1 MNKTVKVRTL
11 ALTTILT
18 IAVSASSLAA
28 EGMWTPDNL
37 PKAQLVEKYKFS
49 PDQRWIDHAQRAAL
63 RLAGGC
69 SGSFVSATGL
79 VLTNHHCVNSCV
91 QQLSTADKDFIK
103 TGFYAKEEKDE
114 IKCPEIELNRLD
126 TIRDV
131 TERVK
136 KATEGKSG
144 EDYSKAEKTV
154 KSDIEKD
161 CVGADKDNTRC
172 DVVNLYHGGV
182 YDVYKYHRFQDV
194 RLVFAPELAMAFFGG
209 DPDNF
214 NFPRY
219 DLDMGVLRA
228 YENGKPA
235 KVADYFPFSKNGAE
249 ENELTIV
256 VGNPGGTDRQLTI
269 AELESTRDVDT
280 ISALL
285 LLAERRGVIEQFRS
299 EGTEQSRI
307 AQSDLFGIENSFK
320 ALRGRLLALQD
331 PAVFEL
337 KRKQE
342 AELRDYV
349 NADPA
354 RKAKYGAAW
363 DEIAQA
369 MKTYGNIETRY
380 KFIERGQG
388 LSSRYFNYA
397 RALVRGA
404 AERAKPNG
412 ERLREFTESRLPS
425 VTQSLFSSA
434 PVYAQFEKVKLT
446 FGLTKLRENLGA
458 DDAFVKQVLGTQ
470 SPQAA
475 ADKWIATTK
484 LGDPA
489 LRKALWEGGADA
501 VAKSDDPFI
510 VLARSVD
517 PQARAIRKQYENQ
530 VESVV
535 DKNSELIA
543 AARFEKYGTSVYPDA
558 TFTERFSFGEVKGWE
573 SKGVFIK
580 PFTDIAGAFA
590 RATGFEPF
598 SLPQSWLDAKSA
610 LNLQQ
615 RFNFV
620 TTNDIIGGNSG
631 SPMIN
636 RNAEVVG
643 LVFDGNIESLGG
655 DFWFDERVNRTVAVH
670 SGAIVEALRKVYKAD
685 RLVKEIEAARKH

>member
-1 MNKTVKVRTL
+1 MKK
-11 ALTTILT
+11 
-18 IAVSASSLAA
+18 IAVVFFYTLVTSAGAFAA

-37 PKAQLVEKYKFS
+37 PKAQLQEKYKFS
-49 PDQRWIDHAQRAAL
+49 PDAKWAEHVQHAAL

-69 SGSFVSATGL
+69 SGSFVSPTGL

-103 TGFYAKEEKDE
+103 AGFYAREEKDE

-126 TIRDV
+126 TIANI

-136 KATEGKSG
+136 KATAGKSG
-144 EDYSKAEKTV
+144 EEYSKAEKAV
-154 KSDIEKD
+154 KSDIEAE
-161 CVGADKDNTRC
+161 CVGKDSDHTRC
-172 DVVNLYHGGV
+172 DVVDLYHGGV
-182 YDVYKYHRFQDV
+182 YDVYKYHRYQDV

-214 NFPRY
+214 NFPRF

-228 YENGKPA
+228 YEDGKPA
-235 KVADYFPFSKNGAE
+235 KVVDYYPFSKNGAD

-269 AELESTRDVDT
+269 SELEVTRDVET
-280 ISALL
+280 LHALMR
-285 LLAERRGVIEQFRS
+285 LAEMRGFIEQFRS
-299 EGTEQSRI
+299 ESAEHARI

-320 ALRGRLLALQD
+320 ALKGRLEALQD
-331 PAVFEL
+331 PEVFNV

-354 RKAKYGAAW
+354 RKAKYAAAW
-363 DEIAQA
+363 DEIAKAQA
-369 MKTYGNIETRY
+369 IYRNIELPYQFMEGRGSFFTRY
-380 KFIERGQG
+380 Y
-388 LSSRYFNYA
+388 SYA
-397 RALVRGA
+397 RALVRGPD
-404 AERAKPNG
+404 ERKKPNG
-412 ERLREFTESRLPS
+412 ERLREYTESKLPS
-425 VTQSLFSSA
+425 LTQQLFSTA
-434 PVYAQFEKVKLT
+434 PVYPEYEKVKL
-446 FGLTKLRENLGA
+446 GWSLTKMREWLGA
-458 DDAFVKQVLGTQ
+458 DNAFVKEVLGRK
-470 SPQAA
+470 SPQAL
-475 ADKWIATTK
+475 ADELVDGTK

-489 LRKALWEGGADA
+489 VRKQLWEGGSAAVDA
-501 VAKSDDPFI
+501 ANDPFI
-510 VLARSVD
+510 ALVRRID
-517 PQARAIRKQYENQ
+517 PQARAMRKRYENEVQ
-530 VESVV
+530 SVV

-543 AARFEKYGTSVYPDA
+543 SARFEKYGTSVYPDA
-558 TFTERFSFGEVKGWE
+558 TFTQRFSFGEVKGWDE
-573 SKGVFIK
+573 KGTWIK

-598 SLPQSWLDAKSA
+598 ALPQSWLDAKSA
-610 LNLQQ
+610 LNLAQ
-615 RFNFV
+615 RFDFV

-636 RNAEVVG
+636 RNGEIVG

-670 SGAIVEALRKVYKAD
+670 SGVIVEALHKVYKAD
-685 RLVKEIEAARKH
+685 RLAKEIEAGRKH